1 MLCVPAAAPGAG
13 SGGSG
18 PPPVQG
24 IPAASQPVPGLPPT
38 PEPAAPPAAT
48 ASADGTA
55 SQQPATNP
63 MTMFAQQ
70 HMKTMMA
77 SFAQAM
83 ARPPGM
89 ATPQQ
94 QQQQQAQPAAPAA
107 PAPTAPWPFSLPFYP
122 FYQPMQQH
130 QEKPPAVPMEAYL
143 TPDNIAR
150 VLSTLDVARI
160 KPWVQHNFC
169 DEAFLLLM
177 DVWRSD
183 SPKVKEAVWAH
194 YNHIER
200 PDVPD
205 YRAFMVSVFGLD
217 KLVQITQ
224 ASRVS
229 AAARAS
235 QQQQAALAA
244 HQQQQK
250 AAAAAAARQR
260 QQQHVVLVTQQAMAA
275 AVQHAQQQQQHA
287 AIQAVRPMHIQ
298 QQQQAVP
305 VPLMRRSS
313 SPTAVPA
320 GVPPGVTAA

>member
-1 MLCVPAAAPGAG
+1 
-13 SGGSG
+13 
-18 PPPVQG
+18 
-24 IPAASQPVPGLPPT
+24 
-38 PEPAAPPAAT
+38 
-48 ASADGTA
+48 
-55 SQQPATNP
+55 

-70 HMKTMMA
+70 HMKAMMA

-83 ARPPGM
+83 ARPPFMPGM

-94 QQQQQAQPAAPAA
+94 QQQPTSQPQQAQPAAPAA
-107 PAPTAPWPFSLPFYP
+107 PSPFSFPYYP
-122 FYQPMQQH
+122 FYQPVQQH

-150 VLSTLDVARI
+150 VLPALDVARI

-200 PDVPD
+200 PDAPD

-275 AVQHAQQQQQHA
+275 AVQHAQQQQQQHA
-287 AIQAVRPMHIQ
+287 AIQAVRSVHIQ
-298 QQQQAVP
+298 QRQQHQQAVP